1 MRFARAVGAAG
12 RFMIRLGVLILLLV
26 VYQLWGTGIHTS
38 EAQDKL
44 RKQFAQEQQ
53 ALAESPGS
61 ATGSTTD
68 STTGAGGTQ
77 ATLPVKVQKDLSL
90 AVPKPGDPIG
100 IIDIPRINSNFV
112 FVEGVELQYLS
123 EGPGHY
129 PGTPL
134 PGQEGNAAIAGHR
147 TTYKAPFNRI
157 DELKPGDLIFITTLQ
172 GHFTY
177 QVLPEPNPDDPSGP
191 KLGHRIVQPT
201 DVKVLDYQGINELT
215 LTACH
220 PKYYA
225 TNRIVVHAR
234 LVGNPAPSRRGTASH
249 VAPTALAELNN
260 GVPSQRLPAA
270 AWGVVAIAIWF
281 ATWFVSQRLKRPG
294 GTRAQRLVR
303 WTPYLVGVPLFVVAL
318 YASFE
323 AFSKVLPGA
332 F

>member
-1 MRFARAVGAAG
+1 
-12 RFMIRLGVLILLLV
+12 MIRLGALILLLV

-38 EAQDKL
+38 EAQDRL
-44 RKQFAQEQQ
+44 RKQFEQEQA
-53 ALAESPGS
+53 ALAQSAGIDPGADAADTPS
-61 ATGSTTD
+61 
-68 STTGAGGTQ
+68 
-77 ATLPVKVQKDLSL
+77 TLPIKVEKDLSL
-90 AVPKPGDPIG
+90 RVPKPGDPIG
-100 IIDIPRINSNFV
+100 IIDIPRISSNFV
-112 FVEGVELQYLS
+112 FVEGVDLQYLS

-172 GHFTY
+172 GRFTY

-191 KLGHRIVQPT
+191 KVGHRIVQPT
-201 DVKVLDYQGINELT
+201 DVEVLNYQGINELT

-225 TNRIVVHAR
+225 TNRIVVHAK
-234 LVGNPAPSRRGTASH
+234 LVGNPVPSRAGPTAH
-249 VAPTALAELNN
+249 VSPKALAELNN
-260 GVPSQRLPAA
+260 GDTGERAPAA
-270 AWGVVAIAIWF
+270 LWGLVAISIWF
-281 ATWFVSQRLKRPG
+281 VTWFVSQKLKRPD
-294 GTRAQRLVR
+294 GTWAQRLVR
-303 WTPYLVGVPLFVVAL
+303 WTPYVVGVPLFLMAL

>member
-1 MRFARAVGAAG
+1 
-12 RFMIRLGVLILLLV
+12 MIRLGVLILLLV

-38 EAQDKL
+38 EAQDRL
-44 RKQFAQEQQ
+44 RKQFEQEQQ
-53 ALAESPGS
+53 ALAESHAVDTTSDPGH
-61 ATGSTTD
+61 
-68 STTGAGGTQ
+68 TQ
-77 ATLPVKVQKDLSL
+77 ASLPIKVQKDLSL
-90 AVPKPGDPIG
+90 AIPKPGDPIG
-100 IIDIPRINSNFV
+100 VIDIPRIHSDFV

-177 QVLPEPNPDDPSGP
+177 QVMPEPNPDDPTGP
-191 KLGHRIVQPT
+191 KIGHLIVQPT
-201 DVKVLDYQGINELT
+201 DVKVVSYQGINELT

-225 TNRIVVHAR
+225 TNRIVVHAK
-234 LVGNPAPSRRGTASH
+234 LVGNPAPSPRGPAAH
-249 VAPTALAELNN
+249 VAPKVLAELNN
-260 GVPSQRLPAA
+260 GDPSQRPRAA
-270 AWGVVAIAIWF
+270 AWGLLAILIWF
-281 ATWFVSQRLKRPG
+281 VTWYVSQRLKRPQ
-294 GTRAQRLVR
+294 GTFAQRAVR
-303 WTPYLVGVPLFVVAL
+303 WTPYLVGVPLFMVTL